1 MLSTIDLSLSLE
13 REQYKT
19 LLKKYQKALLL
30 YVNQVYLQKR
40 SVIIVLEGWDTAGK
54 SGAIRKITEKIDPRS
69 YMVYA
74 IQSPSEVEASYHYLC
89 RFWLRAPKKG
99 QIAIFDHSWYDRI
112 LNERV
117 NGNCTEEE
125 WKRAFLEIN
134 SFERQL
140 VDFGTILLKFW
151 LHIDKDEQTRRLAN
165 RTEIEE
171 QALQISGLD
180 WNDFERWDIFSEA
193 VNDMLLKTNPV
204 SANWTVVESNSKQY
218 ALIKILKTIVDTL
231 SQELQYD
238 PNLKSDHDDDKK
250 SKKKK
255 KK

>member
-1 MLSTIDLSLSLE
+1 MLSTVNLSLSME
-13 REQYKT
+13 REQYKM
-19 LLKKYQKALLL
+19 LLKKYQNALSLL
-30 YVNQVYLQKR
+30 VYQIYLQQR
-40 SVIIVLEGWDTAGK
+40 PVAIIMEGWDTAGK
-54 SGAIRKITEKIDPRS
+54 SGAIRRITEKIDPRR

-74 IQSPSEVEASYHYLC
+74 IQSPSEVEASYHYLY
-89 RFWLRAPKKG
+89 RFWSRVPRKG

-140 VDFGTILLKFW
+140 VDFGTILFKFW
-151 LHIDKDEQTRRLAN
+151 LHIEKDEQIRRFTN
-165 RTEIEE
+165 RIEIEE

-180 WNDFERWDIFSEA
+180 WNDNERWDLFSEA
-193 VNDMLLKTNPV
+193 VNDMLLKTSPV
-204 SANWTVVESNSKQY
+204 NATWTVIESNSKLY
-218 ALIKILKTIVDTL
+218 SRIKILQTLVSTL
-231 SQELQYD
+231 SQELHYD
-238 PNLKSDHDDDKK
+238 PNLIAELENEKR

-255 KK
+255 KN